1 MLTRRTVSAAQ
12 LDSLLHPPS
21 RSSTEDALRWIGST
35 EQLETTHPR
44 IRLLA
49 LSLTQ
54 LQRTPHEKAVACFDY
69 VRNLPF
75 GSVGDGIHVRATEVL
90 RRGRGDCHTKSTL
103 LVALLRSIELPA
115 RVRFLALRG
124 DFLRGLLDLDSL
136 PVMHCAVEVLL
147 DGRWIL
153 VDTHVV
159 DPEFACAA
167 RRRLRSEGHTMGWG
181 IHLHGQTDWDGR
193 SPAFGQI
200 VPEDH
205 NSWPLRDW
213 GVFDDPAHFYATVP
227 EVRRRLGW
235 RGRMRWKLASRLVNR
250 RVNALRESAN
260 GCPPPPERP
269 RTAATARVQ
278 AKGSLAR

>member
-21 RSSTEDALRWIGST
+21 RSSSEDALRWIGST

-54 LQRTPHEKAVACFDY
+54 LLRTPQEKAVACFDH
-69 VRNLPF
+69 VRSLPF
-75 GSVGDGIHVRATEVL
+75 GCVGDGIHVRATEVL
-90 RRGRGDCHTKSTL
+90 KRGRGDCHTKSTL
-103 LVALLRSIELPA
+103 LVALLRSIEIPA
-115 RVRFLALRG
+115 RVRFLALQG
-124 DFLRGLLDLDSL
+124 EFLRGLLDLDSL
-136 PVMHCAVEVLL
+136 PVLHCAVEVLL

-167 RRRLRSEGHTMGWG
+167 RARLRSEGHTLGWG
-181 IHLHGQTDWDGR
+181 IHLGAQTDWDGR

-200 VPEDH
+200 VPDDH
-205 NSWPLRDW
+205 DSWPLRDW
-213 GVFDDPAHFYATVP
+213 GVFDDPAHFYTTVP

-250 RVNALRESAN
+250 RVNALRESAD
-260 GCPPPPERP
+260 GCAPPPANR
-269 RTAATARVQ
+269 RLAASARLH
-278 AKGSLAR
+278 AAPNPAR

>member
-1 MLTRRTVSAAQ
+1 MTPRRTVTPQQIERLFQPSASAA
-12 LDSLLHPPS
+12 S
-21 RSSTEDALRWIGST
+21 EEAVRWIRAT

-54 LQRTPHEKAVACFDY
+54 LQRTPHDKAVACFNY
-69 VRNLPF
+69 VRSLPF
-75 GSVGDGIHVRATEVL
+75 GSVGDGIYVRATEVL
-90 RRGRGDCHTKSTL
+90 KRGRGDCHTKSTL

-115 RVRFLALRG
+115 RMRFLTLRG
-124 DFLRGLLDLDSL
+124 EFLRGLLDLDSL
-136 PVMHCAVEVLL
+136 PVIHCAVEVLL
-147 DGRWIL
+147 DGRWVL

-159 DPEFACAA
+159 DPAFACAA
-167 RRRLRSEGHTMGWG
+167 RQRLRSEGHTLGWG
-181 IHLHGQTDWDGR
+181 IHLLGQTDWDGH

-205 NSWPLRDW
+205 DSWPLRDW
-213 GVFDDPAHFYATVP
+213 GVFDDPAHFYTTVP

-235 RGRMRWKLASRLVNR
+235 RGRVRWKLASRLVNR

-260 GCPPPPERP
+260 GCPPPPQRTP
-269 RTAATARVQ
+269 TAAALRVQ
-278 AKGSLAR
+278 TKGSLAR

>member
-1 MLTRRTVSAAQ
+1 MLTRRTLSAAQ
-12 LDSLLHPPS
+12 LDSLLHPPN
-21 RSSTEDALRWIGST
+21 RSSGEDALRWIGST

-54 LQRTPHEKAVACFDY
+54 LQRTPQEKAVACFDY
-69 VRNLPF
+69 VRSLPF

-90 RRGRGDCHTKSTL
+90 KRGRGDCHTKSTL

-115 RVRFLALRG
+115 RVRFLTLRG
-124 DFLRGLLDLDSL
+124 EFLRGLLDIDSL
-136 PVMHCAVEVLL
+136 PVMHCAVEVRL

-159 DPEFACAA
+159 DPTFACAA
-167 RRRLRSEGHTMGWG
+167 RQRLRSEGHTMGWG
-181 IHLHGQTDWDGR
+181 IHLHGQIDWDGR

-200 VPEDH
+200 VPGDH
-205 NSWPLRDW
+205 DSWPLHDW
-213 GVFDDPAHFYATVP
+213 GVFDDPADFYATVP

-250 RVNALRESAN
+250 RVNALRESAD
-260 GCPPPPERP
+260 GCRPPPTRP
-269 RTAATARVQ
+269 RTAAATRVQ
-278 AKGSLAR
+278 PRGSLAR